1 MSLADM
7 RHQPDEEAFEYH
19 IRLGKVLGQLRD
31 EGVLIVASGTAVHN
45 LRDIGAYMRSSQ
57 GVGKMQVAPY
67 VAPFD
72 GLLDQIALAKVH
84 FFALLICRVYMR
96 SRKENGCPLTH
107 TLLFFFS

>member
-1 MSLADM
+1 MPFLRILPTPQIPIVQMSLAEM
-7 RHQPDEEAFEYH
+7 RHQPDEEVFEYH

-72 GLLDQIALAKVH
+72 GLLDQIALAKVC
-84 FFALLICRVYMR
+84 FFLSC
-96 SRKENGCPLTH
+96 
-107 TLLFFFS
+107 